1 MKRAPDKPLVVVGCD
16 PGLANLGLGAVREQ
30 GKNASWLGA
39 QVLRTSA
46 RQTLPDRLASLH
58 AGVREFLLEHRPD
71 ALAIEAQYFHQQRD
85 TAFKV
90 GQAVGVTLL
99 AAAGLGVPVFEYG
112 PMQVKQSLVGSG
124 RADKTQVLYMVRALL
139 GPDAANLNH
148 HAGDA
153 LALAL
158 THLSARRVPAAVWP
172 GANG

>member
-1 MKRAPDKPLVVVGCD
+1 MRTASRTSIVVAGCD
-16 PGLANLGLGAVREQ
+16 PGLANLGLGAVRET
-30 GKNASWLGA
+30 GRDVNWLAAELLKTSSRQPLAERLQALHDG
-39 QVLRTSA
+39 VLA
-46 RQTLPDRLASLH
+46 FL
-58 AGVREFLLEHRPD
+58 VRHQPD

-90 GQAVGVTLL
+90 GQAVGVTML

-139 GPDAANLNH
+139 GPEAANLNH

-153 LALAL
+153 LA
-158 THLSARRVPAAVWP
+158 
-172 GANG
+172 